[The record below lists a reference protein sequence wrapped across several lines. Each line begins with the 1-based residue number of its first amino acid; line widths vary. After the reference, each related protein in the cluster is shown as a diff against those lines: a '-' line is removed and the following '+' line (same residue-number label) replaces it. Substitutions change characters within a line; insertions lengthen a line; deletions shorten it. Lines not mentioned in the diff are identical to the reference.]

1 MWLEWEALAT
11 FNFCDQ
17 FRCMGS
23 RCTIAHEEAFS
34 LFFSFFF
41 FTFTSCF
48 FSMIFKYLMGPT
60 ENIFNYGK
68 PL

>member
-1 MWLEWEALAT
+1 MWLEWEALVT

-41 FTFTSCF
+41 FHFHKLLF
-48 FSMIFKYLMGPT
+48 LYDLQ
-60 ENIFNYGK
+60 IFNGAHGEYFQ
-68 PL
+68 LW